1 MIIAGTI
8 EFGLHGYAGA
18 QTSAIA
24 ERAGVSQPNV
34 YANFRS
40 KRELFLACV
49 GELPL
54 AVEQLGPNGQLDESQ
69 ALLLFQAVAA
79 AREPVLS
86 PQLCEILSKLHARL
100 GADSFSAALTGAAAI
115 LVR

>member
-49 GELPL
+49 GELCTQSAHL
-54 AVEQLGPNGQLDESQ
+54 AEHESLDDRQ
-69 ALLLFQAVAA
+69 ALLLFQAFAA
-79 AREPVLS
+79 AREPALGPELRGTVRAMREELGDDRIGLALAHAAS
-86 PQLCEILSKLHARL
+86 IL
-100 GADSFSAALTGAAAI
+100 AA
-115 LVR
+115 